1 MMIKEVI
8 VVEGKDDIRAVKAA
22 VDAEVIATSGFGYGR
37 KLIKLLKNLN
47 ERQGIIIFTDP
58 DYMGTKIRK
67 DLDKNLKGAKHAFLS
82 QNKARKKDNIG
93 VENASKED
101 IIEALKGARPI
112 YEDAE
117 YTFTNSDLIRT
128 GLSGKANSREKRNK
142 VSDYLKIG
150 YGNSKQFLNKLNS
163 FKISR
168 EEFKKAVK
176 AVENGET
183 L

>member
-1 MMIKEVI
+1 MIREVI

-22 VDAEVIATSGFGYGR
+22 VDAEVIATSGFGYGK
-37 KLIKLLKNLN
+37 KLIKLLRDLN
-47 ERQGIIIFTDP
+47 ERRGIIIFTDP
-58 DYMGTKIRK
+58 DYMGTRIRK

-82 QNKARKKDNIG
+82 QTKAMKKANIG
-93 VENASKED
+93 VENASRED
-101 IIEALKGARPI
+101 IIEALRGARPV

-117 YTFTNSDLIRT
+117 YTFTNADLIRT
-128 GLSGKANSREKRNK
+128 GLSGRANSKEKRNK
-142 VSDYLKIG
+142 VSDRLKIG

-168 EEFKKAVK
+168 EEFETAVK
-176 AVENGET
+176 AVEHGET